1 MTFTALFVILS
12 HKNVPIVKRTDNQS
26 KFDALRKEFQTFT
39 FEHQTVKRENGA
51 LSLAFDFNLDN
62 RYRFRPTLEIPSRP
76 FFDWDSIPEEQ
87 LQALAF
93 QIGMTELVS
102 YWKIACPKQVAVK
115 PFALTES
122 QKAFWK
128 KLYYNGL
135 GEFLYLNGISVSEDD
150 LMELENEESIDAF
163 TSMSYR
169 DQGAS
174 VSMDGKTRHDMPSFN
189 RINLPL
195 EEKTLVPI
203 GGGKDSVVTLE
214 CLRDQMPV
222 IPLIVNPRGATLN
235 CVKTAGYKDDDFI
248 VINRTLDP
256 TMLQL
261 NAEGY
266 LNGHTPFS
274 ALLAFISI
282 LVAFGCR
289 SKYIALSNENSANE
303 STVPGTNINH
313 QYSKSIE
320 FESDFREYVAENLS
334 EEVQYFSFL
343 RPLSEL
349 QIAKLFSQCEAYH
362 SVFRSCNA
370 GSKTDSWCGHCPKC
384 LFTWIILS
392 PFLSREKLVA
402 IFGKDLMADESLH
415 PILEELN
422 GTTAV
427 KPFECVGTVEEVNAC
442 LKAAGTSTSS
452 VTASSKVPEPEV
464 TEQGRSTEGPTQKVK
479 DPEPVEGPT
488 VEEILHRFN
497 THHFLPPRFEQI
509 LKTTLAEGIDA
520 FAFPSMSYR
529 AQRASVSMDGK
540 SRHDMPARF
549 ELILNRL
556 RGKRILV
563 LGFGREGRSTL
574 RFLQKYLPDA
584 IVAVADKNAI
594 DGVTHSGEGYLEA
607 MYNYDIVIKTP
618 GISLK
623 DFDTKGVE
631 ITSQTDLFL
640 SQFHTQTIGITG
652 TKGKSTTTS
661 LIYHLLKSSGRDAIL
676 TGNIG
681 IPSFDIM
688 EDIQPN
694 SIVVYELS
702 AHQLEYVHNS
712 PRVGVLLNVFE
723 EHLDHFGSLQRYKEA
738 KLNLLRFMG
747 EDDTAIIHDSLLN
760 DALDLFVNSKVF
772 SLFDFDDEI
781 DRMALPLK
789 GEHNYMNV
797 KAALLA
803 CDAYGVECRELIPY
817 LYSFKP
823 LEHRLEPVGTF
834 DGVTFVNDSISTIPQ
849 ATISA
854 CEALGRVDFL
864 LLGGFDRG
872 IDYQSLA
879 DYLKEHPLRHLL
891 FTGKAG
897 ERMKSL
903 FNGVS
908 TGSTACNTEVPEHVE
923 GPALYYYA
931 SMEEAFAY
939 LALHA
944 RPGDV
949 CLLSPAASSYDQ
961 YKNFEER
968 GRKFKTLA
976 QAFKRK

>member
-1 MTFTALFVILS
+1 M
-12 HKNVPIVKRTDNQS
+12 KRTDNQS
-26 KFDALRKEFQTFT
+26 KFDTLRREFSTFT
-39 FEHQTVKRENGA
+39 FERQTVKCENGA
-51 LSLAFDFNLDN
+51 LSLAFDFNLDE
-62 RYRFRPTLEIPSRP
+62 RYHFRPTMEIPARS
-76 FFDWDSIPEEQ
+76 FFDWDNIPEAQ
-87 LQALAF
+87 LQTLAF

-102 YWKIACPKQVAVK
+102 YWKIACPKRVVVK

-135 GEFLYLNGISVSEDD
+135 GEFLYLNSISVSEAD
-150 LMELENEESIDAF
+150 LMEIVTLPID
-163 TSMSYR
+163 S
-169 DQGAS
+169 
-174 VSMDGKTRHDMPSFN
+174 MPSHGLRWNDMGSCVQF
-189 RINLPL
+189 
-195 EEKTLVPI
+195 EERTLVPV

-214 CLRDQMPV
+214 CLRNEIPV

-235 CVKTAGYKDDDFI
+235 CVKTAGYKENEFI

-256 TMLQL
+256 TMLKL

-282 LVAFGCR
+282 LVAFGSR

-320 FESDFREYVAENLS
+320 FESDFRNYVAENIND
-334 EEVQYFSFL
+334 EVQYFSFL

-370 GSKTDSWCGHCPKC
+370 GSKTDSWCGKCPKC

-392 PFLSREKLVA
+392 PFLSPEKLTA
-402 IFGKDLMADESLH
+402 NFGKDLMADESLR

-422 GTTAV
+422 GTAAV
-427 KPFECVGTVEEVNAC
+427 KPFECVGTVEEVRAC
-442 LKAAGTSTSS
+442 LKDAGISTGSMTAA
-452 VTASSKVPEPEV
+452 AKV
-464 TEQGRSTEGPTQKVK
+464 
-479 DPEPVEGPT
+479 PEPVEGPT
-488 VEEILHRFN
+488 VEEILQRFN
-497 THHFLPPRFEQI
+497 TNHFLPPQFEQI
-509 LKTTLAEGIDA
+509 LKAALNEGIGT
-520 FAFPSMSYR
+520 P
-529 AQRASVSMDGK
+529 VSLPIDSLHPTTQAGNDMG
-540 SRHDMPARF
+540 SRFD
-549 ELILNRL
+549 LILNRL
-556 RGKRILV
+556 RGKRILI
-563 LGFGREGRSTL
+563 LGFGREGKSTL
-574 RFLQKYLPDA
+574 RFLNKYLPEA
-584 IVAVADKNAI
+584 VVAVADKNQMEAVQYF
-594 DGVTHSGEGYLEA
+594 GTGYLEA
-607 MYNYDIVIKTP
+607 MYDYDIVIKTP

-640 SQFHTQTIGITG
+640 NQFHAQTIGITG

-661 LIYHLLKSSGRDAIL
+661 IIYHLLKSSGRDAIL

-681 IPSFDIM
+681 IPCFDVM
-688 EDIQPN
+688 EDIKPD

-712 PRVGVLLNVFE
+712 PRVGVLLNIFE
-723 EHLDHFGSLQRYKEA
+723 EHLDHFGTMQRYAGA
-738 KLNLLRFMG
+738 KLNIMRYMG
-747 EDDTAIIHDSLLN
+747 EDDTAVIHESLME
-760 DALDLFVNSKVF
+760 DAWRLFVNNIVF
-772 SLFDFDDEI
+772 SLFDMDDLV
-781 DRMALPLK
+781 DRTALPLL
-789 GEHNYMNV
+789 GEHNLLNV

-803 CDAYGVECRELIPY
+803 CYAYGVDIRELVPY
-817 LYSFKP
+817 LYTFKP

-834 DGVTFVNDSISTIPQ
+834 GGVTFVNDSISTIPQ
-849 ATISA
+849 AAISA
-854 CEALGRVDFL
+854 CQVLGRVDFL

-872 IDYQSLA
+872 IDYQPLV
-879 DYLKEHPLRHLL
+879 DYLKEHPVPHLL

-897 ERMKSL
+897 ERMMQLIKQY
-903 FNGVS
+903 GVS
-908 TGSTACNTEVPEHVE
+908 TLRGASGTAGSTACNTEVPEPVE
-923 GPALYYYA
+923 GPANLNCFVPRNDAKRLSEAKVSEPVVPEVSRRVEGPTLYYYA

-939 LALHA
+939 LATHA
-944 RPGDV
+944 KPGDV

-968 GRKFKTLA
+968 GRKFKSLA
-976 QAFKRK
+976 EGFKIA